1 MISFFVVVH
10 VAANLLWIGSI
21 MSVGALLAQAAR
33 RADGNTV
40 AQAALSLYR
49 RVAVP
54 ALLVSLVFATLRLA
68 MEPSYYL
75 HLHWFHAKV
84 TAALPAIGMHHWIG
98 SMAKRAAAGSVQAG
112 RNGAIVS
119 IGLFV
124 CAFAVVVLVVY
135 RRALVP

>member
-1 MISFFVVVH
+1 MMMLVALH
-10 VAANLLWIGSI
+10 LAANLFWIGSI
-21 MSVGALLAQAAR
+21 ASVGVVLGQAAR
-33 RADGNTV
+33 REDGRAI

-54 ALLVSLVFATLRLA
+54 ALLASLAFGTLRLA

-75 HLHWFHAKV
+75 HLHWFHAKL
-84 TAALPAIGMHHWIG
+84 TAVVPIIGLHHWIG
-98 SMAKRAAAGSVQAG
+98 AMAKRAAAGSVQAG

-119 IGLFV
+119 VGLSV